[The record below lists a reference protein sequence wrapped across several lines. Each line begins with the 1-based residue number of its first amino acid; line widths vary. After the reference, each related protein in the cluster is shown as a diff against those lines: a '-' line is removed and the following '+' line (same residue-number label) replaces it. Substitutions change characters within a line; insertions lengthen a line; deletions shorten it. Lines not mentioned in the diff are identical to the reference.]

1 MNKIWI
7 ILEREYL
14 QRVKKK
20 SFILST
26 ILTPLIF
33 PLFIAITVFVLSTEE
48 SEERIILLLDQ
59 NNFIEDSLEFQNNLL
74 IKSYK
79 EISDIQYQINN
90 GQIYGALEI
99 PKLNIYEP
107 KDLKFYSKN
116 VPGGDLISG
125 LESLVESRIRDLK
138 IQDLNLNEESLKK
151 LKTRIFMETYTI
163 DLGLTEGSDEEVA
176 VKQSN
181 SDLAFGLGYFNG
193 FLIYMFVFIYGS
205 FILQSVLDEKT
216 SKVVEVIVSSIK
228 PIQLMMGKVLGVGAV
243 AFTQIFIWII
253 LVSSISTL
261 TSMYFGI
268 NSYETTQ
275 IIQSE
280 EEISNSKEIVKGIY
294 EMFGTID
301 IKKTILIFLIYFL
314 GGFFLYGAFFAA
326 IGSAVDN
333 LQDAS
338 QFTLPIS
345 LPIIASLMFMGI
357 VLNNPE
363 GNASIFLSM
372 FPLTSPIL
380 MMARLSFGVPDWHL
394 FISILILIISVVFAL
409 WFAGRIYRVGILTS
423 GSKISY
429 KLLWKWFIMKNY

>member
-1 MNKIWI
+1 M
-7 ILEREYL
+7 
-14 QRVKKK
+14 
-20 SFILST
+20 
-26 ILTPLIF
+26 
-33 PLFIAITVFVLSTEE
+33 
-48 SEERIILLLDQ
+48 
-59 NNFIEDSLEFQNNLL
+59 
-74 IKSYK
+74 
-79 EISDIQYQINN
+79 
-90 GQIYGALEI
+90 
-99 PKLNIYEP
+99 
-107 KDLKFYSKN
+107 
-116 VPGGDLISG
+116 
-125 LESLVESRIRDLK
+125 
-138 IQDLNLNEESLKK
+138 
-151 LKTRIFMETYTI
+151 
-163 DLGLTEGSDEEVA
+163 
-176 VKQSN
+176 
-181 SDLAFGLGYFNG
+181 
-193 FLIYMFVFIYGS
+193 
-205 FILQSVLDEKT
+205 
-216 SKVVEVIVSSIK
+216 
-228 PIQLMMGKVLGVGAV
+228 
-243 AFTQIFIWII
+243 QIFIWII
-253 LVSSISTL
+253 LVTSISTF

-275 IIQSE
+275 IVQSE
-280 EEISNSKEIVKGIY
+280 EEINNSKEVVKGIY

-301 IKKTILIFLIYFL
+301 IKKTVFIFLIYFL

-394 FISILILIISVVFAL
+394 VISILILIISVIFAL

-423 GSKISY
+423 GSKITY

>member
-1 MNKIWI
+1 M
-7 ILEREYL
+7 
-14 QRVKKK
+14 
-20 SFILST
+20 
-26 ILTPLIF
+26 
-33 PLFIAITVFVLSTEE
+33 
-48 SEERIILLLDQ
+48 
-59 NNFIEDSLEFQNNLL
+59 
-74 IKSYK
+74 YK
-79 EISDIQYQINN
+79 R
-90 GQIYGALEI
+90 QIYGALEI
-99 PKLNIYEP
+99 PKLDIYNPDE
-107 KDLKFYSKN
+107 LRFYSKN

-125 LESLVESRIRDLK
+125 IESLIENKIRELK
-138 IQDLNLNEESLKK
+138 IQDLKLNEESLEK
-151 LKTRIFMETYTI
+151 LRTRISMQTYSVDS
-163 DLGLTEGSDEEVA
+163 DLSSGTDEVG

-181 SDLAFGLGYFNG
+181 SDVAFGLGYFNG

-216 SKVVEVIVSSIK
+216 SKVVEVIISSIK
-228 PIQLMMGKVLGVGAV
+228 PTQLMMGKVLGVGAV

-253 LVSSISTL
+253 LVTSISTF

-275 IIQSE
+275 IVQSE
-280 EEISNSKEIVKGIY
+280 EEINNSKEVVKGIY

-301 IKKTILIFLIYFL
+301 IKKTVFIFLIYFL

-380 MMARLSFGVPDWHL
+380 MMARLAFGVPDWHL
-394 FISILILIISVVFAL
+394 VISILILIISVIFAL

-423 GSKISY
+423 GSKITY

>member
-1 MNKIWI
+1 MHKIWI

-59 NNFIEDSLEFQNNLL
+59 NNFIEDSLEFQNNVL

-79 EISDIQYQINN
+79 EISDIQYQIDN

-99 PKLNIYEP
+99 PKLNIYDP

-163 DLGLTEGSDEEVA
+163 DLDLTEGSDEEVA

-253 LVSSISTL
+253 LVSSISTF

>member
-1 MNKIWI
+1 MISGIESLIENKI
-7 ILEREYL
+7 RE
-14 QRVKKK
+14 
-20 SFILST
+20 
-26 ILTPLIF
+26 
-33 PLFIAITVFVLSTEE
+33 
-48 SEERIILLLDQ
+48 
-59 NNFIEDSLEFQNNLL
+59 
-74 IKSYK
+74 
-79 EISDIQYQINN
+79 
-90 GQIYGALEI
+90 
-99 PKLNIYEP
+99 
-107 KDLKFYSKN
+107 
-116 VPGGDLISG
+116 
-125 LESLVESRIRDLK
+125 LK
-138 IQDLNLNEESLKK
+138 IQDLKLNEESLEK
-151 LKTRIFMETYTI
+151 LRTRISMETYSVDS
-163 DLGLTEGSDEEVA
+163 DLSSGTDEVG

-181 SDLAFGLGYFNG
+181 SDVAFGLGYFNG

-216 SKVVEVIVSSIK
+216 SKVVEVIISSIK
-228 PIQLMMGKVLGVGAV
+228 PTQLMMGKVLGVGAV

-253 LVSSISTL
+253 LVTSISTF

-275 IIQSE
+275 IVQSE
-280 EEISNSKEIVKGIY
+280 EEINNSKEVVKGIY

-301 IKKTILIFLIYFL
+301 IKKTVFIFLIYFL

-380 MMARLSFGVPDWHL
+380 MMARLAFGVPDWHL
-394 FISILILIISVVFAL
+394 VLSILILIISVIFAL

-423 GSKISY
+423 GSKITY